1 MTDEEREAI
10 RRFVADW
17 SKNSTILPIKQE
29 DGSFKYIDFSHANAY
44 DTLIRPLQSIVNAVQ
59 KVELGM
65 VDDLVKDAKTLSSKF
80 EKAVKNNMAIAKLVN
95 ENFKEMGSVVKAA
108 KKGYGFVTTIDKQF
122 KELGVKPTKE
132 YKKASQEIY
141 DIADGSASGN
151 ETVFA
156 GYLAV

>member
-1 MTDEEREAI
+1 MKPTQEQILSALNEMI
-10 RRFVADW
+10 Q
-17 SKNSTILPIKQE
+17 SKTELKSE
-29 DGSFKYIDFSHANAY
+29 
-44 DTLIRPLQSIVNAVQ
+44 

-108 KKGYGFVTTIDKQF
+108 KKGYGFVSTIDKQF

-132 YKKASQEIY
+132 YTNAGKEIY
-141 DIADGSASGN
+141 DIAEGSGQQMLKD
-151 ETVFA
+151 
-156 GYLAV
+156 LAKFKGLL